1 MGEYWCNGNIE
12 DTEFVNTVQYLIK
25 NDIIKLQNERIDA
38 LGTNEVPEWVK
49 NNACW
54 WSEDK
59 IPDIDFIFGIEYL
72 VNIGT
77 IRV

>member
-1 MGEYWCNGNIE
+1 
-12 DTEFVNTVQYLIK
+12 LI
-25 NDIIKLQNERIDA
+25 DSGIIHVGKTGIGIASSQQ
-38 LGTNEVPEWVK
+38 VPIWIK

-54 WSEDK
+54 WADDK
-59 IPDIDFIFGIEYL
+59 INDVDFISGIEYL